1 MYHILLANSL
11 LYAFYNIQLEAVT
24 LLVFVTVAVFNT
36 CKCSYLFSIWP
47 PFNTQWMWLQRWLM
61 VNWEWHHTIT
71 NQSCVLKPVV
81 HCVYMLSTW
90 TIVSQNLKIPD
101 SLLSIVVI
109 RYFNLTLNR
118 NLATSSKN
126 ELPFNYYLFFW
137 EHISVIEYI
146 HWGQLQNRRSLIYN
160 TSRTL
165 YITRTSLFLFIVASL
180 KLIADNFGVTDRIHP
195 MIIFDLIF

>member
-1 MYHILLANSL
+1 MIRNEFDYRDGWWWIGNNVTQSPINPVCWSL
-11 LYAFYNIQLEAVT
+11 W
-24 LLVFVTVAVFNT
+24 
-36 CKCSYLFSIWP
+36 S
-47 PFNTQWMWLQRWLM
+47 
-61 VNWEWHHTIT
+61 
-71 NQSCVLKPVV
+71 

-90 TIVSQNLKIPD
+90 TNVGQNLKMPD

-180 KLIADNFGVTDRIHP
+180 KLIADNLGVTDRIHP
-195 MIIFDLIF
+195 MIIFDLIFQSIQSVVIRNHIYWCVKIPSTNSDNPYCCNQSIEI